1 MIVIISKIVFILSFL
16 GILFIVFR
24 KLPALSRSSEEFS
37 VKRFSFKAIF
47 AWPGN
52 AIRQFIS
59 SNFFQN
65 IIIGGLEKSL
75 RRFKILALKIDNI
88 VDKFLR
94 KIKRN
99 SER

>member
-1 MIVIISKIVFILSFL
+1 MIIVVSKIVFILSVF
-16 GILFIVFR
+16 GILFIIIR
-24 KLPALSRSSEEFS
+24 KIPALSQLSEEFF
-37 VKRFSFKAIF
+37 VKRFSFKTIF
-47 AWPGN
+47 AWPRN
-52 AIRQFIS
+52 VIRQFIS
-59 SNFFQN
+59 SNFSQN

-75 RRFKILALKIDNI
+75 RRFKILALKIDNM